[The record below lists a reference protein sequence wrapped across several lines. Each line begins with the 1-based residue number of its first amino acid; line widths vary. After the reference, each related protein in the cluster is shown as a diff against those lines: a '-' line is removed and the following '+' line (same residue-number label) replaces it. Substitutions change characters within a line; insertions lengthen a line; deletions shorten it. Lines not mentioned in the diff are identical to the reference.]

1 MKEFALVLLSIIVI
15 EFLVNHTNI
24 IKLLNKILLK
34 CFGLS
39 YYLLIILIV
48 MTIIYM
54 IYQLI
59 LLITSKLFKKSKY
72 HYDF

>member
-1 MKEFALVLLSIIVI
+1 MKEFILVLLSIIVI
-15 EFLVNHTNI
+15 EFLLNHTNI
-24 IKLLNKILLK
+24 IKLLKKTFLK

-39 YYLLIILIV
+39 YYLLIILTV
-48 MTIIYM
+48 MIIMYM
-54 IYQLI
+54 IYKII

>member
-24 IKLLNKILLK
+24 IKLLNKILIK

-39 YYLLIILIV
+39 YYLLIILTV
-48 MTIIYM
+48 MVIIYM
-54 IYQLI
+54 IYQII
-59 LLITSKLFKKSKY
+59 LLIHSKITKKTKY
-72 HYDF
+72 YYNF